1 MAKCEE
7 ILADYKRYKEL
18 LFKLS
23 PPEWQEAHRTKN
35 KKDKGN
41 FKPKGISIII
51 TRTKN
56 DLLDDGTWSTE
67 LFSTRVLSI
76 ITQNVLT
83 GLDIKVSPG
92 GETASLEDSS
102 LSQTPRDTQ

>member
-41 FKPKGISIII
+41 FETKGISI
-51 TRTKN
+51 TMRTKT
-56 DLLDDGTWSTE
+56 DLLNDVTWSKE
-67 LFSTRVLSI
+67 LFSICVLSV

-92 GETASLEDSS
+92 GETPSIEDSRM
-102 LSQTPRDTQ
+102 SQTQRDTQ

>member
-41 FKPKGISIII
+41 FKTKGMSIIM
-51 TRTKN
+51 TTKN
-56 DLLDDGTWSTE
+56 DLPNDVIWSKK
-67 LFSTRVLSI
+67 LFSTCVLSV
-76 ITQNVLT
+76 ITQNVVT
-83 GLDIKVSPG
+83 CFNIKVSLPG
-92 GETASLEDSS
+92 GEIDSMEDSS
-102 LSQTPRDTQ
+102 LSKTQRDTQ